1 MLERI
6 RHRRHLGTAVLAVFT
21 LAWLVALFASVQVR
35 LALPQPGLLH
45 MEVCSAVPHE
55 AAAPEAGAHAGHHSD
70 PGCLLCIALGTP
82 PAMALAAFR
91 QPLPVAH
98 QARRIPAEAVPAWR
112 AQAPL
117 PARGPPPS
125 VHA

>member
-6 RHRRHLGTAVLAVFT
+6 RHRRRLGTAVLAVFT

-35 LALPQPGLLH
+35 LVLPQPGPLH
-45 MEVCSAVPHE
+45 MEVCSADPHE
-55 AAAPEAGAHAGHHSD
+55 AAAPEADAHAGHHADS
-70 PGCLLCIALGTP
+70 GCLLCIALGTP
-82 PAMALAAFR
+82 PVMALAAFR
-91 QPLPVAH
+91 QPLPVAQ
-98 QARRIPAEAVPAWR
+98 QARLSPAEAVPAWR

-117 PARGPPPS
+117 PARGPPLS